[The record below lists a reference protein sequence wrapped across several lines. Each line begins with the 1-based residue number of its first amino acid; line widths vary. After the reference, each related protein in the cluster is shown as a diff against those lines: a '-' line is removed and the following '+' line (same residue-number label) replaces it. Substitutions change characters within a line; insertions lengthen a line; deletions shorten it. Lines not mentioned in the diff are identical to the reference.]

1 MSAMKFD
8 PARLPASD
16 EMGFFMHP
24 DVPGETESD
33 NVAIM
38 LRKMGFEH
46 VAALMSY
53 DEPDLY
59 EEWIENE
66 KGTAVLRWV
75 PIPPTGDGWTL
86 VAKFDTEYGPC
97 ALFVRAVTHTPD
109 GSSVLDLEATR

>member
-1 MSAMKFD
+1 MPTMKFEL
-8 PARLPASD
+8 ARLPVPD
-16 EMGFFMHP
+16 ERGFFMHP
-24 DVPGETESD
+24 DVPGEAKSTDS
-33 NVAIM
+33 VIM
-38 LRKMGFEH
+38 LHKMGFEH
-46 VAALMSY
+46 IAVLMCY

-97 ALFVRAVTHTPD
+97 ALFVRAVTPGID
-109 GSSVLDLEATR
+109 GKEGL

>member
-1 MSAMKFD
+1 MIRMKFD
-8 PARLPASD
+8 PARLPAPD

-24 DVPGETESD
+24 DVPGEAESD

-38 LRKMGFEH
+38 LHKMGFEH

-59 EEWIENE
+59 GEWIENE

-75 PIPPTGDGWTL
+75 PIPPNGDGWIF

-97 ALFVRAVTHTPD
+97 ALFVRAIQPPKGVD
-109 GSSVLDLEATR
+109 